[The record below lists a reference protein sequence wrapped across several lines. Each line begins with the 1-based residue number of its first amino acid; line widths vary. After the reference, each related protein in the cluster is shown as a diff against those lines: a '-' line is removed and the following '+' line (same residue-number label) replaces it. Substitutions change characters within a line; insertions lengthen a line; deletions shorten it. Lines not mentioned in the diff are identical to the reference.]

1 MELRPLS
8 KLFLVL
14 TLAAVSLSAASAQSL
29 NKHAIKS
36 QLLHKTVMLRGQYV
50 CPTPEPCTLTFNQQG
65 KLQGKAAVAPFSLS
79 AVHVN
84 KIKFKRNKLELSAQ
98 PATILRLN
106 KTGPPKFRTL
116 LLGSEKSQIQIQIHF
131 DASKPSELQTAVQAV
146 FAGTIQEALKA
157 APPKKR
163 KLELYSLPLVVPVT
177 RDEAAPELAEVGWPP
192 QQTTER
198 LYGAS
203 VAAPKPVHVVQ
214 PKYTDKARSH
224 KVQGNC
230 EVYIVV
236 NAQGFPQNIRVIKSL
251 PDGLD
256 EQTILAISQFRFKPA
271 MENGNPVPVRLALSE
286 SYRLH

>member
-1 MELRPLS
+1 MKLRPLNR
-8 KLFLVL
+8 LFFVL
-14 TLAAVSLSAASAQSL
+14 TLVAVSLPSASAQSL

-50 CPTPEPCTLTFNQQG
+50 CPTPEPCTLTFNQKGQ
-65 KLQGKAAVAPFSLS
+65 LQGKASVAPFSLS
-79 AVHVN
+79 AVYVN
-84 KIKFKRNKLELSAQ
+84 KINFKKNKLELSAQ

-106 KTGPPKFRTL
+106 KTGPPKFKTL
-116 LLGSEKSQIQIQIHF
+116 ILGAGKLQIQINF

-157 APPKKR
+157 APPKKS
-163 KLELYSLPLVVPVT
+163 KLDLYSLPMVVPVT
-177 RDEAAPELAEVGWPP
+177 RDEADPELAEVGWPP
-192 QQTTER
+192 QQTAVR
-198 LYGAS
+198 LFGAS
-203 VAAPKPVHVVQ
+203 VAPPKPVHIVQ

-271 MENGNPVPVRLALSE
+271 MENGSPVPVRLALSE

>member
-1 MELRPLS
+1 ML
-8 KLFLVL
+8 LVS
-14 TLAAVSLSAASAQSL
+14 TLAATLPAIASAKSL

-50 CPTPEPCTLTFNQQG
+50 CPTPEPCTLNFNQQG

-79 AVHVN
+79 AVHVD
-84 KIKFKRNKLELSAQ
+84 KIKFKKNRLELTAQ

-106 KTGPPKFRTL
+106 KTGTPKFRTL
-116 LLGSEKSQIQIQIHF
+116 ILGAGKLQIRIHF

-163 KLELYSLPLVVPVT
+163 KLDLYSLPMVVPVT
-177 RDEAAPELAEVGWPP
+177 REEAVSELAEVGWPP
-192 QQTTER
+192 QQTVER
-198 LYGAS
+198 LFGAN
-203 VAAPKPVHVVQ
+203 AAPPKPIHTVQ
-214 PKYTDKARSH
+214 PKFTQKATAH
-224 KVQGNC
+224 KVKGIS
-230 EVYIVV
+230 EVYVV
-236 NAQGFPQNIRVIKSL
+236 INAQGFPQNIRVLKSL

-271 MENGNPVPVRLALSE
+271 MENGGPIPVRVVMSE
-286 SYRLH
+286 RYGLH